1 MRASVVFD
9 KGDEVARLGT
19 VYLKCCTGWTRVA
32 VLVLLLCRVRA
43 VLSPTRVYTRRHSGG
58 DGGGSNSPSRKFSFK
73 ASTCVAVGYAIPHSA
88 VTVGCRVGLRLPVFS
103 LAALPAL
110 RCRTSDVRR
119 SEEVSEAILYR
130 TSPGIMPRRG
140 RLHVRQ
146 L

>member
-1 MRASVVFD
+1 MCD
-9 KGDEVARLGT
+9 DAR
-19 VYLKCCTGWTRVA
+19 KCARQ
-32 VLVLLLCRVRA
+32 
-43 VLSPTRVYTRRHSGG
+43 HSGG

-88 VTVGCRVGLRLPVFS
+88 VTVGCRIGLRLPVFS